1 MSCMRKKHTEL
12 FWHCVAMNCK
22 LRQHDVFIWTCS
34 TYTAGSCMEVGFA
47 IPKSECWHPVLLQGP
62 ELTHAATDEI
72 MSLSK
77 SLRRCQEM
85 SGDVRSQEVK
95 VPTKSQAVR
104 GTHVPAWL
112 TNHVCPFSG
121 LLISIEFLNFAIFSC
136 YNCFTR
142 LSHWFA
148 EWLCFPSFQLRG
160 LLTFL
165 EPFLRNST
173 NWGVSVWTHS
183 ETGRWNKSLEAWKNV
198 DTTTSHD
205 NSNLERL
212 TFMLWCSC
220 ILHLG
225 ISMLKLT
232 PAPYSLHNTT
242 TSGSQILQGCSI
254 CTCVASCCSI
264 SLFHWAFHWDEVID
278 SCDTWR
284 SKDMGFQLIHHQD
297 LSVTWLTTDRNIP
310 RQSKET
316 KQSKVGDFDFQMKTE
331 FRGRSKQKRFWGTDV
346 ETWPPSTE
354 WAVFQPQ
361 CTEIEPVET
370 VEILWLLLNL

>member
-1 MSCMRKKHTEL
+1 MDLQYLH
-12 FWHCVAMNCK
+12 
-22 LRQHDVFIWTCS
+22 
-34 TYTAGSCMEVGFA
+34 AGSCMEVGCA
-47 IPKSECWHPVLLQGP
+47 IPKSECWHM
-62 ELTHAATDEI
+62 LTSSAFAGAWAHPRCNRWDHVTQQIRRSVVAVFQK
-72 MSLSK
+72 SLSPTMK
-77 SLRRCQEM
+77 SRLRRCK
-85 SGDVRSQEVK
+85 RWKSQLTK
-95 VPTKSQAVR
+95 SSKSQAVR

-112 TNHVCPFSG
+112 TNHVWPFSG
-121 LLISIEFLNFAIFSC
+121 LLISIDIYWISEFC
-136 YNCFTR
+136 Y
-142 LSHWFA
+142 
-148 EWLCFPSFQLRG
+148 FQL
-160 LLTFL
+160 LQVF
-165 EPFLRNST
+165 
-173 NWGVSVWTHS
+173 H
-183 ETGRWNKSLEAWKNV
+183 SLESLVCWVIVFSQFSAAGDPWGIQQTGVFLFERILKLEDETSPWKPGRMW
-198 DTTTSHD
+198 TLPPATH

-212 TFMLWCSC
+212 TFILWCSC

-225 ISMLKLT
+225 ISMLKLA

-254 CTCVASCCSI
+254 CTCCIMWQHFIISLSI
-264 SLFHWAFHWDEVID
+264 SLRWSNRLLRYV
-278 SCDTWR
+278 R

-370 VEILWLLLNL
+370 VERVEILWLLLNIYIYRYI

>member
-1 MSCMRKKHTEL
+1 MDLQYLH
-12 FWHCVAMNCK
+12 
-22 LRQHDVFIWTCS
+22 
-34 TYTAGSCMEVGFA
+34 AGSCMEGGCA

-77 SLRRCQEM
+77 SRLRRCQEM
-85 SGDVRSQEVK
+85 SGVKRWKSQF
-95 VPTKSQAVR
+95 TKSQAVR

-112 TNHVCPFSG
+112 TNHVWPFSG

-148 EWLCFPSFQLRG
+148 EWPCFPSFQLRG

-254 CTCVASCCSI
+254 CTCCIMLQHFIISLSI
-264 SLFHWAFHWDEVID
+264 SLRWSNRLLRYV
-278 SCDTWR
+278 R

-331 FRGRSKQKRFWGTDV
+331 FRDRSKQKRFWGTDV

-370 VEILWLLLNL
+370 VERVEILWLLLNL

>member
-1 MSCMRKKHTEL
+1 MDL
-12 FWHCVAMNCK
+12 QYLHCWLLHGSGVCHSQIRMLTSSA
-22 LRQHDVFIWTCS
+22 F
-34 TYTAGSCMEVGFA
+34 AGA
-47 IPKSECWHPVLLQGP
+47 WAHP
-62 ELTHAATDEI
+62 
-72 MSLSK
+72 
-77 SLRRCQEM
+77 RCNRWDHVTQQIAQEM
-85 SGDVRSQEVK
+85 SGDVRRCQESRGESPYQV
-95 VPTKSQAVR
+95 SGR

-254 CTCVASCCSI
+254 CTCCI
-264 SLFHWAFHWDEVID
+264 MLQHFIE
-278 SCDTWR
+278 
-284 SKDMGFQLIHHQD
+284 
-297 LSVTWLTTDRNIP
+297 
-310 RQSKET
+310 
-316 KQSKVGDFDFQMKTE
+316 MK
-331 FRGRSKQKRFWGTDV
+331 
-346 ETWPPSTE
+346 
-354 WAVFQPQ
+354 
-361 CTEIEPVET
+361 
-370 VEILWLLLNL
+370 